1 MLEHLLAN
9 VQQVTETLD
18 KMAMQFLETETMNRM
33 WLAAL
38 LLDQTVIYH
47 LKAELMEQ
55 KKVDALSTCEQLG
68 FHSNLIFQEKCS
80 LHISSEGYNNI
91 FLCQT
96 TRTLRRF
103 HLIGWTEQH

>member
-1 MLEHLLAN
+1 
-9 VQQVTETLD
+9 
-18 KMAMQFLETETMNRM
+18 M
-33 WLAAL
+33 WLVAL
-38 LLDQTVIYH
+38 LLDLTVICH

-80 LHISSEGYNNI
+80 LHISSDEGHSNI

-96 TRTLRRF
+96 TRTLQRF